1 MTTAQNFFIGRTYIL
16 NCVCFGLFIL
26 ALILVTPTMVMAQE
40 TDQALPDLIV
50 TNIQLTPELPSIGTQ
65 IQVLVTV
72 ENIGPVTAPPSRL
85 VLRIDRLPKDQRLP
99 EIGANSAIIVTYD
112 TVLTRNKSEFSAE
125 ANWAIPFIDESNT
138 DNNTFGRLFE
148 FTPDLV
154 IENIRFSPSNPL
166 PNTST
171 QILITI
177 KNVGGQTM
185 TSSTAISVKDGRNQL
200 VTLTINPPLAPGQ
213 SQEVL
218 ARWQP
223 QRGEH
228 VLRFDV
234 DSFERVIE
242 SDEGNNSFSGIINIS
257 PNPPTGA
264 NLVVREIGISP
275 DNPQPGQVVQLGAVI
290 ANEGTG
296 ISGNVGMNFEIDGVL
311 LQSLNVPQ
319 LAPGESRL
327 ITTAWTAVEGERLF
341 RVKVDP
347 QGDLVEPNEVDNT
360 NAAFL
365 EINPILNDCTQLIY
379 LNLEDEATKLLA
391 STLGVSDE
399 EIHNSF
405 MPNLKSKM
413 EKDFEGFN
421 VKFTLRGP
429 TGTHSQVLL
438 KSDSRTGIL
447 GLAPLDDGNLRK
459 NDIGQVFIGSFTN
472 LLQGRRLLRT
482 TLDQIAQSIA
492 NTASHEA
499 GHFLGL
505 EHDIDSVTRQFG
517 GRNLM
522 APSNEANSF
531 FEDAFFTEANKD
543 YLASTLPFNC
553 Q

>member
-1 MTTAQNFFIGRTYIL
+1 MPKPRNLFDRRVLTLSYFVFFIF
-16 NCVCFGLFIL
+16 V
-26 ALILVTPTMVMAQE
+26 LILFAPTVALAQE
-40 TDQALPDLIV
+40 TDQALPDLMV
-50 TNIQLTPELPSIGTQ
+50 TKIELTPELPTIGTQ
-65 IQVLVTV
+65 IQVSVTV

-99 EIGANSAIIVTYD
+99 EIEANSALVVTYD

-125 ANWAIPFIDESNT
+125 INWAIPFIKESNT
-138 DNNTFGRLFE
+138 DNNTFGKVFE

-154 IENIRFSPSNPL
+154 IENIRFSPQNPQ
-166 PNTST
+166 PNTTT
-171 QILITI
+171 QILITV
-177 KNVGGQTM
+177 KNVGGQAM

-264 NLVVREIGISP
+264 NLVVREIGMSP
-275 DNPQPGQVVQLGAVI
+275 KNPQPGQIVQLGAVI
-290 ANEGTG
+290 ANEGSGTSG
-296 ISGNVGMNFEIDGVL
+296 IVSINFEVDGL
-311 LQSLNVPQ
+311 QLQSLTVPQ
-319 LAPGESRL
+319 LAPGEEQL
-327 ITTAWTAVEGERLF
+327 IRTAWTAVEGERWF

-347 QGDLVEPNEVDNT
+347 EGDLVEPNEADNT
-360 NAAFL
+360 DSVFL
-365 EINPILNDCTQLIY
+365 EVSPLLNDCTQLIY
-379 LNLEDEATKLLA
+379 LNLEDEAVRLLA
-391 STLGVSDE
+391 STMGVSEE
-399 EIHNSF
+399 EIHHSF
-405 MPNLKSKM
+405 MPNLKTKM

-421 VKFTLRGP
+421 VQFTLRGP
-429 TGTHSQVLL
+429 TGLHSQVLL
-438 KSDSRTGIL
+438 KSESRSGIL
-447 GLAPLDDGNLRK
+447 GLAPLDADNLRK

-505 EHDIDSVTRQFG
+505 EHDIDSVTRQFS

-531 FEDAFFTEANKD
+531 FEDAFFTQANKD
-543 YLASTLPFNC
+543 YLASTLPLNC